1 MTYAVDETFMRKFS
15 RHKDIGWPK
24 HKNNQAILFLSPQIA
39 MSIPPIYRHLMA
51 MPRTKGFKY
60 YLPVYY
66 DSCYG
71 SEQSWG
77 IKWDEPP
84 RTKRKGFLLA
94 MKWWLHTKWYFD
106 IIIVFCVVT
115 FGLYCCFPDLVGMQ
129 VSIES
134 VYKGSMRFE
143 SKWNRHQ
150 CIGMHTTCSA
160 MSFFLKKKMSFALM

>member
-1 MTYAVDETFMRKFS
+1 MNLILTSFTLMTYAVDETFMRKFS

-71 SEQSWG
+71 SDQSWG
-77 IKWDEPP
+77 IKWDEPS

-115 FGLYCCFPDLVGMQ
+115 FGLYCCFPAAQSSWYAGIYWVCLQRFHEIWEQ
-129 VSIES
+129 VE
-134 VYKGSMRFE
+134 
-143 SKWNRHQ
+143 
-150 CIGMHTTCSA
+150 
-160 MSFFLKKKMSFALM
+160 